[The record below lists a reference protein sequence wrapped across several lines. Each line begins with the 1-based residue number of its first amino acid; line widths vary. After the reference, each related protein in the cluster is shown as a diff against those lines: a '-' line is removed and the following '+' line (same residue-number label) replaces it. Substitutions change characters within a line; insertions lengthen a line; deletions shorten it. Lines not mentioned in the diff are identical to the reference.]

1 MACQSFT
8 PSLNPLYLPEQA
20 LYGQGNDL
28 GWQLSKTPFALTV
41 QQYESLLKLG
51 QALFQFVL
59 ATEKLLRDSE
69 KGIMPPWI
77 AQLYWQGKPQE
88 LVRFAKMNA
97 LKRHVPLVIRP
108 DLLLT
113 ETGWALCEID
123 SVPGGLGFTA
133 ALNQAYQQSGFE
145 VLEAQGGLP
154 KAFLNMLLGFWH
166 TQKQAQTIKK
176 PTIAIVLSDEAGDYL
191 AEMTWLVGEIRQDY
205 PEIHIIHPRQVTLA
219 GQQLVFQTVMGEEQP
234 IHLIYRFFELF
245 DLPNI
250 PQIELIQYAVKKGLV
265 LCTPPFK
272 PFHEEKL
279 TLALFH
285 HPLLN
290 AFWQE
295 NLEPGAYDLLKKAI
309 PHGWILD
316 PTPLPPQSLIPD
328 FAPKGQPVQSFEAG
342 LSGLSQKQRE
352 LVIKPSGFSPLA
364 WGSRGVTVGH
374 DVSAAVWQERVTEA
388 LNAFSETPHILQT
401 YQNTMVSEIELF
413 TRSALSTDSAN
424 PENLHQVMKARTR
437 LCPYFFVTYPIETAR
452 SGESDAS
459 GRMTSPELTLAG
471 VLATSCPVDKKV
483 IHGMKDA
490 VLAPCQVMS

>member
-1 MACQSFT
+1 MACQSLT

-20 LYGQGNDL
+20 LYGQGDAL
-28 GWQLSKTPFALTV
+28 GWQLSKTPFGLTE
-41 QQYESLLKLG
+41 QQHDDLIRLG
-51 QALFQFVL
+51 KALFQFVL
-59 ATEKLLRDSE
+59 ATEKLVRDSE
-69 KGIMPPWI
+69 KGMMPEWI
-77 AQLYWQGKPQE
+77 AQLYCQGKPEE

-97 LKRHVPLVIRP
+97 FKRHFPLVIRP

-133 ALNQAYQQSGFE
+133 ALNQAYGQSGFP
-145 VLEAQGGLP
+145 VLESQGGLP
-154 KAFLNMLLGFWH
+154 KAFLNMLLGFWKS
-166 TQKQAQTIKK
+166 QKQAQSIKE
-176 PTIAIVLSDEAGDYL
+176 PSIVIVLSDEAGDYL
-191 AEMTWLVGEIRQDY
+191 AEMTWLVGEIRQHYDN
-205 PEIHIIHPRQVTLA
+205 IHLVHPKQVMMS
-219 GQQLVFQTVMGEEQP
+219 GQQLVFQTETGDEQP

-250 PQIELIQYAVKKGLV
+250 PQIELIQYAIKKGLV
-265 LCTPPFK
+265 VCTPPFK

-285 HPLLN
+285 HPLLQ

-295 NLEPGAYDLLKKAI
+295 NLDSESYTLLKKAI
-309 PHGWILD
+309 PQGWIMD
-316 PTPLPPQSLIPD
+316 PTPLPPQSVIPD
-328 FAPKGQPVQSFEAG
+328 FAPKGQPSQSFEAG
-342 LSGLSQKQRE
+342 LSGLTQKQRE

-374 DVSAAVWQERVTEA
+374 DVSGTVWQERVSEA

-401 YQNTMVSEIELF
+401 YQNTAVTEIELL
-413 TRSALSTDSAN
+413 SADAL
-424 PENLHQVMKARTR
+424 PHLMKVRTR
-437 LCPYFFVTYPIETAR
+437 LCPYFFVTYPFD
-452 SGESDAS
+452 SDSLTGTPAA
-459 GRMTSPELTLAG
+459 PELTLAG

-490 VLAPCQVMS
+490 VLAPCMVTNPI